1 MTGNWLLP
9 ENLADV
15 LPAEALQ
22 IESLRRRMLDLFRG
36 RGFELV
42 LPPLV
47 EYLESLLP
55 TAGQDL
61 RLRTF
66 KLVDQLSGRTL
77 GVRADMTSQVT
88 RIDAHILNRPG
99 VVRLCYCGP
108 VLHARPAGLM
118 ANRELL
124 QIGAEIY
131 GQPSLEADLDIIR
144 LALDC
149 LNMADVEQPALV
161 LCHAGLVR
169 AIIESDLKAVARAD
183 EIVTLLRDKD
193 LPGLADLRLGPNAID
208 ALTVTALEVLPKSYG
223 DLHALAKAKHAL
235 PKLPG
240 VTLAIEE
247 LESLFKSLSY
257 THVSIDLSD
266 VGAYGYHSGVT
277 FSIYAEGWHDALVQG
292 GRYDNVSQSFGRPR
306 SATGFSLDLRKI
318 ARDLWHS
325 EKPKAICAPHDPSP
339 DLQKLVTDLRESGEI
354 VVQLFSKENPP
365 HDAFLFDRHIVQV
378 DRQWV
383 VQNTPL
389 HKTVDI

>member
-1 MTGNWLLP
+1 LP

-149 LNMADVEQPALV
+149 LNLADVGQPALV

-193 LPGLADLRLGPNAID
+193 LPGLACLGLGPAAID

-223 DLHALAKAKHAL
+223 DLQSLAKAKHAL

-257 THVSIDLSD
+257 TRVSIDLSD

-292 GRYDNVSQSFGRPR
+292 GRYDNVGQSFGRSR

>member
-1 MTGNWLLP
+1 MKGNWLLP

-22 IESLRRRMLDLFRG
+22 IESLRRRMLDLFKG

-55 TAGQDL
+55 NAGQDL

-77 GVRADMTSQVT
+77 GVRADMTPQVT

-99 VVRLCYCGP
+99 IVRLCYCGP
-108 VLHARPAGLM
+108 VLHARPAGLI

-131 GQPSLEADLDIIR
+131 GHAGLEADLDIIR
-144 LALDC
+144 LALEC
-149 LNMADVEQPALV
+149 VAMAGVRQPALV

-169 AIIESDLKAVARAD
+169 AIIESDAQAVVRAD
-183 EIVTLLRDKD
+183 EIMSLLRDKD
-193 LPGLADLRLGPNAID
+193 LPGLAELRQGPHALK
-208 ALTVTALEVLPKSYG
+208 ALTVEALEVLPKSYG
-223 DLHALAKAKHAL
+223 DLKSLAHAQTLL

-240 VTLAIEE
+240 VTDAFEAFKFLI
-247 LESLFKSLSY
+247 KSLGHR
-257 THVSIDLSD
+257 HVSIDLSD
-266 VGAYGYHSGVT
+266 VGAYGYHSGIT
-277 FSIYAEGWHDALVQG
+277 FSIYADGWYDALVQG
-292 GRYDNVSQSFGRPR
+292 GRYDNVGQSFGRAR

-318 ARDLWHS
+318 AKDLWHTS
-325 EKPKAICAPHDPSP
+325 KPKAIFAPNEESS
-339 DLQKLVTDLRESGEI
+339 DLKKLVTELRESGEI
-354 VVQLFSKENPP
+354 VVQLFSQEKPP
-365 HDAFLFDRHIVQV
+365 HDAFLFDRQIVQV

-383 VQNTPL
+383 VQSIPST
-389 HKTVDI
+389 

>member
-118 ANRELL
+118 A
-124 QIGAEIY
+124 
-131 GQPSLEADLDIIR
+131 
-144 LALDC
+144 
-149 LNMADVEQPALV
+149 
-161 LCHAGLVR
+161 
-169 AIIESDLKAVARAD
+169 
-183 EIVTLLRDKD
+183 
-193 LPGLADLRLGPNAID
+193 
-208 ALTVTALEVLPKSYG
+208 
-223 DLHALAKAKHAL
+223 
-235 PKLPG
+235 
-240 VTLAIEE
+240 
-247 LESLFKSLSY
+247 
-257 THVSIDLSD
+257 
-266 VGAYGYHSGVT
+266 
-277 FSIYAEGWHDALVQG
+277 
-292 GRYDNVSQSFGRPR
+292 
-306 SATGFSLDLRKI
+306 
-318 ARDLWHS
+318 
-325 EKPKAICAPHDPSP
+325 
-339 DLQKLVTDLRESGEI
+339 
-354 VVQLFSKENPP
+354 
-365 HDAFLFDRHIVQV
+365 
-378 DRQWV
+378 
-383 VQNTPL
+383 
-389 HKTVDI
+389 